1 MSERGEFC
9 RIHAFYDCPVCRG
22 EEVTWVIPIVDGS
35 DPMGHGGNV
44 IGVIEIPERYDDIL
58 LNYDVPYEGPGQQ
71 LPPMPVVAPVLT
83 SEPAPQGEL
92 LERVKAIFA
101 IENEPEY
108 REAAARG
115 RKVHEDA
122 LTLIQEDPGLSYQE
136 AIEEILR
143 ERDDG

>member
-1 MSERGEFC
+1 MSAEFC

-22 EEVTWVIPIVDGS
+22 EEVVWVIPIVDGA

-44 IGVIEIPERYDDIL
+44 IGVIEIPESFDDDLPTYDIEM
-58 LNYDVPYEGPGQQ
+58 YEGPGQQ
-71 LPPMPVVAPVLT
+71 LPPMPVVAPVLAP
-83 SEPAPQGEL
+83 EPAPQGEL

-122 LTLIQEDPGLSYQE
+122 LTLIAEDQSLSYQE
-136 AIEEILR
+136 AIEEILAGR
-143 ERDDG
+143 EDV